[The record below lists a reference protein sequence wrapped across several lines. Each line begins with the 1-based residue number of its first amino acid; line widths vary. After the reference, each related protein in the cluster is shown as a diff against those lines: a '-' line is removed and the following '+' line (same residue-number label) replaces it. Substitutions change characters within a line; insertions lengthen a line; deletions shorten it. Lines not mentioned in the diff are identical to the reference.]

1 MKYKGKTITGPNEE
15 LVFIPRG
22 NDQEDFVFKCRAVL
36 NYDDFDTL
44 VKAPIVPM
52 ITHAGEMGAKP
63 LLTDPGY
70 VEKLH
75 AYNKLRMS
83 WLILKSLEA
92 TEDLILETVDMQK
105 PDTWDTWDDELSAAG
120 FSDVEIGRV
129 ISGCMIANSLDQK
142 KIDEARAHFL
152 ATQRE
157 AREESNSQTVAQP
170 TMPSGEPASDGKSN
184 QKA

>member
-1 MKYKGKTITGPNEE
+1 MKYKGKTIIGPNEE

-36 NYDDFDTL
+36 NYDEFDAL

-52 ITHAGEMGAKP
+52 IMHAGESISRP
-63 LLTDPGY
+63 LLTEPGY
-70 VEKLH
+70 VAKLH
-75 AYNKLRMS
+75 DYNKLRMS
-83 WLILKSLEA
+83 WLILKSLEV
-92 TEDLILETVDMQK
+92 TEDLELETVDMQK
-105 PDTWDTWDDELSAAG
+105 PETWNTWDDELNAAG

-129 ISGCMIANSLDQK
+129 ISGCMVANSLDQK

-157 AREESNSQTVAQP
+157 AREKLNSQTAETQ
-170 TMPSGEPASDGKSN
+170 TTPSGEPAKDSESDL
-184 QKA
+184 KA

>member
-36 NYDDFDTL
+36 SYDEFDAL

-70 VEKLH
+70 IEKLH
-75 AYNKLRMS
+75 TYNKLRMS

-92 TEDLILETVDMQK
+92 TEDLELETVDMQK
-105 PDTWDTWDDELSAAG
+105 SETWNTWDDELNAAG

-129 ISGCMIANSLDQK
+129 ISGCMVANSLDQK

-152 ATQRE
+152 VTQRE
-157 AREESNSQTVAQP
+157 AREKLNSQTVAQP
-170 TMPSGEPASDGKSN
+170 TTPSGGPASDGGSGP
-184 QKA
+184 KA